1 MTKKTAIVTGGTA
14 KDAAAMAVLALN
26 IKETNPNLTDEMVI
40 FHDGIS
46 KKDQQLM
53 QKIMPCR
60 FIFYKSPFEKPENFD
75 KNVLEYFSPM
85 VFCKYECFKLLNEY
99 ETVIWTDYD
108 VLICKDLSNLTDFG
122 GKNYIKMCQG
132 PDNFRFQFNDK
143 FDQTKYPQYNWNEP
157 NIHMNL
163 FALSDKIQ
171 NAEKI
176 YSECIRL
183 TNELAPF
190 ILCPE
195 QAILQMVMADEKLS
209 YTPLAFNIY
218 SVRPCDIPSCPD
230 YKILHT
236 FAQPKFWNGINHEKW
251 ENYYTQWR
259 KMGGCKHLDRFT
271 PFERKI
277 YRLKKKIR
285 KIFSS
290 NK

>member
-26 IKETNPNLTDEMVI
+26 IKETNPNLADEMVI
-40 FHDGIS
+40 LHDGIS
-46 KKDQQLM
+46 KKDQRLM

-60 FIFYKSPFEKPENFD
+60 FIFYKSPFEVSNGFD
-75 KNVLEYFSPM
+75 KSTLEYFSPM

-108 VLICKDLSNLTDFG
+108 VLICKDLSELTYFNDN
-122 GKNYIKMCQG
+122 NYINILQG
-132 PDNFRFQFNDK
+132 ADSFRFQFNDK
-143 FDQTKYPQYNWNEP
+143 FDQLKYPQYNWNEP
-157 NIHMNL
+157 NILTGLISFNKKLPNL
-163 FALSDKIQ
+163 
-171 NAEKI
+171 EKI
-176 YSECIRL
+176 YLKCIAL
-183 TNELAPF
+183 TNKFAPY

-195 QAILQMVMADEKLS
+195 QAILQMIMADEKLS
-209 YTPLAFNIY
+209 YTPLDSNIY
-218 SVRPCDIPSCPD
+218 AVHPRDIPSCPD

-285 KIFSS
+285 KIFSA
-290 NK
+290 K